1 MNTCCDI
8 DELMGQYLCLSKQ
21 SYIKFSEF
29 IGPHNACMIATYYGL
44 HSKEC
49 NRFIKQMITQIQ
61 QFYSTEY
68 KTFRVPLTTKQ
79 SSALVAAVRDHIDR
93 HRKHTTKQTVSTA
106 SPKPAIKTTNTVE
119 IYGLIRL

>member
-79 SSALVAAVRDHIDR
+79 SAALVTAIRDHIIR
-93 HRKHTTKQTVSTA
+93 HRKHGTTQTQPTV
-106 SPKPAIKTTNTVE
+106 KTTNTVE